1 MKGGWESRKRGT
13 KGKRRREGGRRGIE
27 KREKG
32 KLGGKGEVFLH
43 FIEFSPLII
52 EGCLSLYSMWFAS
65 VIDGRRE
72 GGAGRK
78 EIRGR
83 ERRRV

>member
-1 MKGGWESRKRGT
+1 MREA
-13 KGKRRREGGRRGIE
+13 GKEGKEEGRVEDAGSGKGRRTE
-27 KREKG
+27 
-32 KLGGKGEVFLH
+32 GGKGEVFLH

-65 VIDGRRE
+65 VIDGRRK

-83 ERRRV
+83 EKRSV

>member
-1 MKGGWESRKRGT
+1 MGEPGGERKKGGR
-13 KGKRRREGGRRGIE
+13 E
-27 KREKG
+27 KRDPEKGEG

-52 EGCLSLYSMWFAS
+52 EGCLSLYTMWFAS

-72 GGAGRK
+72 EGALRK

-83 ERRRV
+83 EKRNV